1 MLPTKLKTVLYT
13 LKLAWD
19 TNRVMA
25 FFLVALLFIQAIM
38 GVAVLWTMGRIINEI
53 VANQFSLIT
62 IAMLVSTL
70 AMTLIFPTV
79 FQIAQS
85 IFMDKASI
93 HVGYRFL
100 QSILSMVTIE
110 ELEKPKFFQQ
120 VTNVRQR
127 LQRDLAGVIIFV
139 SYGAQNLLMGTV
151 LLIVLGMYS
160 WPLVF
165 FLLFTLIPRAQI
177 ELEFVSMTDETLEMN
192 DPEARRLSAIRNS
205 MLSRDTVMDALI
217 HNIADL
223 LTKTYENLFDD
234 VSKKINRE
242 RNRILNNVLWRTL
255 IFVAGPTIS
264 IAWIITQKD
273 INAGNVFLYISA
285 ILAMGM
291 SILNGFYNVGVAM
304 RISSFANEI
313 KATLD
318 MDIKKKAKAIP
329 VDSNEFSVQIQDL
342 WFRYN
347 TDTEPLLQGI
357 NLTINHGECIAL
369 VGENGAGK
377 TTLIKLISGLYYPD
391 KGNIK
396 INNSLLIPDN
406 IPSFRNEMAVLTQD
420 YLRFAG
426 TVAENI
432 TFGLCRDEEKLIS
445 VLKDVGLY
453 SFVEQLPNKLDT
465 SLSGSF
471 GGTELSGGQWQ
482 KIALARVLY
491 RSPKCLILDEPL
503 ASLDVESEVEFYQAI
518 RRWSKGR
525 TVIIVSHRLAVNQF
539 VDRILF
545 LKDGKIV
552 QDGTHTN
559 LMQEQGYYSELY
571 IKQLY
576 NLGLLEKEGR
586 IKDEI

>member
-13 LKLAWD
+13 LKLAWN
-19 TNRVMA
+19 TNHVMA
-25 FFLVALLFIQAIM
+25 FFLVVLLFIQAIM
-38 GVAVLWTMGRIINEI
+38 GGAVLWSMGRIINEI
-53 VANQFSLIT
+53 AANQFSLIT
-62 IAMLVSTL
+62 IAILVSTL

-79 FQIAQS
+79 FQITQS

-93 HVGYRFL
+93 HLGYRFL

-127 LQRDLAGVIIFV
+127 LQRNLAGVIIFV
-139 SYGAQNLLMGTV
+139 SYGLQNLLMGTV

-160 WPLVF
+160 WPLAIF
-165 FLLFTLIPRAQI
+165 FLFTLVPRAQI
-177 ELEFVSMTDETLEMN
+177 ELEFVSATDATLEMSE
-192 DPEARRLSAIRNS
+192 PEAQRLSAIRNS

-217 HNIADL
+217 YNIADL
-223 LTKTYENLFDD
+223 LTKTYEKLFDD
-234 VSKKINRE
+234 VSKKINLE

-255 IFVAGPTIS
+255 IFVAGHTIS

-273 INAGNVFLYISA
+273 VNAGNAFLYISA
-285 ILAMGM
+285 ILAIGI
-291 SILNGFYNVGVAM
+291 SILNGFYNIGVAM

-347 TDTEPLLQGI
+347 TDTKPLLQGI
-357 NLTINHGECIAL
+357 NLTISHGECIAL

-391 KGNIK
+391 EGKIN
-396 INNSLLIPDN
+396 INNSLLIPEN
-406 IPSFRNEMAVLTQD
+406 IPFFRNEMAVLTQD

-432 TFGLCRDEEKLIS
+432 TFGLYRDEEKLIS
-445 VLKDVGLY
+445 VLKEVGLY
-453 SFVEQLPNKLDT
+453 SFIEQLPDKLNT

-518 RRWSKGR
+518 RRWRKGR

-559 LMQEQGYYSELY
+559 LMKEQGYYSELY

-576 NLGLLEKEGR
+576 NLGLLKKEGR